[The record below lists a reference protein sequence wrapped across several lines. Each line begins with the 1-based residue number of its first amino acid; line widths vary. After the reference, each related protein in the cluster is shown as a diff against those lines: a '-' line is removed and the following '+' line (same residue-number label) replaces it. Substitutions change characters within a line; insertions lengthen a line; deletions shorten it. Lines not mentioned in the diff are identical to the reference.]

1 MVGSKETPRWL
12 KRYARPNEPRGE
24 RDADMIAI
32 IDIDITTG
40 Q

>member
-1 MVGSKETPRWL
+1 MVGSKETPRRL
-12 KRYARPNEPRGE
+12 KRYAPNEPRGM

-32 IDIDITTG
+32 IDIDITAG